1 MPIDLSNVSH
11 HPVLNELTDILC
23 AKTQNNDRGFF
34 NPIVAHFLG
43 KVASNMRATVET
55 KDRGSIPVNIYALC
69 LSPSGTGKGYS
80 VNILE
85 NEILCGFRKRFIE
98 ETMQTIADSKLW
110 DMANERAARSGTDP
124 DEEKD
129 KLDKQ
134 YEAAGEFPF
143 TFDSGTVPA
152 VKQLREK
159 LLLAEAGAISFAV
172 DEIGNNLINNTELLT
187 TYLELYDQGQVK
199 MKLVKNTAENKR
211 AKELQGK
218 TPANMMLFGTP
229 SSLLDGHITEQT
241 FYNFL
246 EAGYARRCIF
256 AWGKPS
262 QKAYNLMTP
271 EEAFKQLSSQS
282 NDIVMSKWRNF
293 FEKLADP
300 TCFNWKANMPDDVA
314 VELIRYKF
322 ACEKLADE
330 MPEHEAIGKAEI
342 SHRYFKVL
350 KLAGTYAFV
359 DLSPEVTMDHL
370 YQAMKLVEESGEAF
384 QGILTREKSY
394 VKLAKFIA
402 DVGSDVTHADLHEA
416 LPFYSKSTGARKEL
430 MDLATAWGYKN
441 HIIIKKS
448 FVDGIEFFTG
458 ESLKETNLDE
468 LRLSYSD
475 HAAYNYLND
484 TAPFDQL
491 DSLVQSPGMHFLNHH
506 VANAHRSKENIIPG
520 FNMLVFDVD
529 GTIQLDLA
537 LELLSEYSYLIYTTK
552 SHTEE
557 ASRFRIILPTNYE
570 VKLDDEDYKDLV
582 DSILAWLPF
591 EADVVS
597 NQRSRKWRTNDQS
610 TIYRNDGKLLD
621 ILPFIP
627 KTSRN
632 EEHKKNQTQLDSL
645 SNLERWFAQR
655 IAVGNRN
662 NNMLKF
668 AMALVDSGMSYT
680 EVEENVKR
688 FNSSLSNGL
697 SQEEL
702 ETTILVT
709 VAKRYTSE

>member
-11 HPVLNELTDILC
+11 HPVLEELTDILC
-23 AKTQNNDRGFF
+23 AKTQNSDRGFF
-34 NPIVAHFLG
+34 HTITAHFLG

-85 NEILCGFRKRFIE
+85 NEILNGFRKRFVD
-98 ETMQTIADSKLW
+98 ETMHTIADARLW
-110 DMANERAARSGTDP
+110 EMANERAARSGTDP

-134 YEAAGEFPF
+134 YEGAGEFPF

-199 MKLVKNTAENKR
+199 MKLVKNTAENRR

-241 FYNFL
+241 FYSFL

-262 QKAYNLMTP
+262 QKAYNLITP
-271 EEAFKQLSSQS
+271 EEAFQQLSSQS
-282 NDIVMSKWRNF
+282 NDVVMAKWRDF

-300 TCFNWKANMPDDVA
+300 SCFKWSADMPDDVA
-314 VELIRYKF
+314 IELIRYKF

-350 KLAGTYAFV
+350 KLAGAYAFI

-384 QGILTREKSY
+384 QDILTREKSY
-394 VKLAKFIA
+394 VKLARFIA
-402 DVGSDVTHADLHEA
+402 DVGTDVTHADLHEA
-416 LPFYSKSTGARKEL
+416 LPFYGKSIGARKEL

-441 HIIIKKS
+441 HIVIKKS
-448 FVDGIEFFTG
+448 FVDGIEFFSG
-458 ESLKETNLDE
+458 DSLQETNLDE
-468 LRLSYSD
+468 LRISYSD

-484 TAPFDQL
+484 DAPFDNL
-491 DSLVQSPGMHFLNHH
+491 ELLVQSQGHHFLNHH
-506 VANAHRSKENIIPG
+506 VKNGHRLKENIIDG

-529 GTIQLDLA
+529 GSIQLDLA
-537 LELLSEYSYLIYTTK
+537 KELLADYTYLIYTTK
-552 SHTEE
+552 SHTEDE
-557 ASRFRIILPTNYE
+557 NRFRLILPTNYTVE
-570 VKLDDEDYKDLV
+570 LDEEDYKECV
-582 DSILAWLPF
+582 NSILAWLPF
-591 EADVVS
+591 EADEVS
-597 NQRSRKWRTNDQS
+597 NQRSRKWRTNDQAD
-610 TIYRNDGKLLD
+610 IFKNEGKLLD

-632 EEHKKNQTQLDSL
+632 EEHKQNQSKLDSL
-645 SNLERWFAQR
+645 TNLERWFAQR

-662 NNMLKF
+662 NNMLKY
-668 AMALVDSGMSYT
+668 AMALVDSGMGYS
-680 EVEENVKR
+680 EVEENVLR
-688 FNSSLSNGL
+688 FNGSLSNGL

-702 ETTILVT
+702 ETTIFVT
-709 VAKRYTSE
+709 VARRYAP